1 MYVGTEVDKGLCVMT
16 AILYWMRCWTCS
28 QWRDFSSSL
37 ARTHSALLTDDPGDV
52 VLSSLQLLD
61 DCNRS
66 AIQQR
71 VAVVDS

>member
-1 MYVGTEVDKGLCVMT
+1 MYGGTKVDRALCLMT
-16 AILYWMRCWTCS
+16 AIWCMDALLDRQPDYRSGADT
-28 QWRDFSSSL
+28 
-37 ARTHSALLTDDPGDV
+37 SALLTDDPGDI